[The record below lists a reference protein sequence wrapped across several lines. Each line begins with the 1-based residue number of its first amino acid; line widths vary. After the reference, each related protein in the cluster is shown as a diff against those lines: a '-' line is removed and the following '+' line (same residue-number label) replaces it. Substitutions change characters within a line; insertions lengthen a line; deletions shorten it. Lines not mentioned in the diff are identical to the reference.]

1 MNLLPWILVDLLWVL
16 LLILAGKVYTLRKSA
31 RQLREGMAQQLE
43 RETNTLL
50 AVSSGDREMRA
61 LADALNGQLAQLR
74 AERQRY
80 QHGDLELKEAI
91 TNISHDLRTPLTA
104 IVGYLALLEGEEKSE
119 TVERYLSQISNRTQV
134 LHQLSEELFAYAL
147 LTAPQPLH
155 PQRVDLRGL
164 VEEALLS
171 YCGAMEQRGMEP
183 TIQLPEGRVERN
195 LDPTA
200 AGRVLSNII
209 SNALKYS
216 AGDFSVTMTPD
227 GVITFANSAPD
238 LNPVLVQRLFDRF
251 FTVETARHSTGLGLS
266 IAKLLTQQME
276 GTLEAKY
283 QEGQLVITLSFPDS
297 SAY

>member
-1 MNLLPWILVDLLWVL
+1 MKLLPWILVALLGVL

-50 AVSSGDREMRA
+50 SVSSGDREMRA

-119 TVERYLSQISNRTQV
+119 AVERYLSQISNRTQV

-147 LTAPQPLH
+147 LTTPQPLH

-200 AGRVLSNII
+200 AGRVLSNLI

-216 AGDFSVTMTPD
+216 AGDFAVTMTPD

-283 QEGQLVITLSFPDS
+283 QEGQLVITLSFPVD
-297 SAY
+297 

>member
-1 MNLLPWILVDLLWVL
+1 MKLLPWILAALFGVL

-31 RQLREGMAQQLE
+31 RQLREGMARQLE

-50 AVSSGDREMRA
+50 SVSSGDREMRA

-74 AERQRY
+74 TERQRY
-80 QHGDLELKEAI
+80 QHGDQELKEAI

-119 TVERYLSQISNRTQV
+119 AVERYLSQISNRTQV

-183 TIQLPEGRVERN
+183 TIQLPEGRVERTM
-195 LDPTA
+195 DPTA

-216 AGDFSVTMTPD
+216 AGDFAVTMTPD

-276 GTLEAKY
+276 GSLEAKY
-283 QEGQLVITLSFPDS
+283 QEGQLVITLSFPVD
-297 SAY
+297 

>member
-1 MNLLPWILVDLLWVL
+1 MKLLPWILVALLGVL
-16 LLILAGKVYTLRKSA
+16 LLILAGKVYTLHKSA

-50 AVSSGDREMRA
+50 SVSSGDREMRA

-216 AGDFSVTMTPD
+216 AGDFAVTMTPD

-283 QEGQLVITLSFPDS
+283 QEGQLVITLSFPV
-297 SAY
+297 A

>member
-1 MNLLPWILVDLLWVL
+1 MKLLPWILVALLGVL

-50 AVSSGDREMRA
+50 SVSSGDREMRA

-216 AGDFSVTMTPD
+216 AGDFAVTMTPD

-283 QEGQLVITLSFPDS
+283 QEGQLVITLSFPVV
-297 SAY
+297 

>member
-1 MNLLPWILVDLLWVL
+1 MKLLPWILVALLGVL

-31 RQLREGMAQQLE
+31 QQLREGMAQQLE

-50 AVSSGDREMRA
+50 SVSSGDREMRA
-61 LADALNGQLAQLR
+61 LADTLNGQLAQLR

-119 TVERYLSQISNRTQV
+119 AVERYLSQISNRTQV

-216 AGDFSVTMTPD
+216 AGDFAVTMTPD

-238 LNPVLVQRLFDRF
+238 LNPLLVQRLFDRF

-283 QEGQLVITLSFPDS
+283 QEGQLVITLSFPVD
-297 SAY
+297 

>member
-1 MNLLPWILVDLLWVL
+1 MKLLPWILVALLGVL
-16 LLILAGKVYTLRKSA
+16 LLILVGKVYTLRKSA
-31 RQLREGMAQQLE
+31 RQLREGMARQLE

-61 LADALNGQLAQLR
+61 LVHALNDQLAQLR

-104 IVGYLALLEGEEKSE
+104 IVGYLALLEGEAKSE
-119 TVERYLSQISNRTQV
+119 AVERYLSQISNRTQV

-200 AGRVLSNII
+200 AGRVLSNLI

-276 GTLEAKY
+276 GSLEAKY
-283 QEGQLVITLSFPDS
+283 QEGQLVITLSFPV
-297 SAY
+297 A

>member
-1 MNLLPWILVDLLWVL
+1 MKLLPWILVALLGVL

-31 RQLREGMAQQLE
+31 QQLREGMAQQLE

-50 AVSSGDREMRA
+50 SVSSGDREMRA
-61 LADALNGQLAQLR
+61 LADTLNGQLAQLR

-216 AGDFSVTMTPD
+216 AGDFAVTMTPD

-238 LNPVLVQRLFDRF
+238 LNPLLVQRLFDRF

-283 QEGQLVITLSFPDS
+283 QEGQLVITLSFPVD
-297 SAY
+297 

>member
-1 MNLLPWILVDLLWVL
+1 MKLLPWILVSLLGAF

-31 RQLREGMAQQLE
+31 RQLREGMARQLE

-119 TVERYLSQISNRTQV
+119 AVERYLSQISNRTQV

-183 TIQLPEGRVERN
+183 TIQLPAGRVERN

-216 AGDFSVTMTPD
+216 AGDFSVTMTPN

-283 QEGQLVITLSFPDS
+283 QEGQLVITLSFPVT
-297 SAY
+297 

>member
-1 MNLLPWILVDLLWVL
+1 MNLLPWILVALLGVL

-50 AVSSGDREMRA
+50 SVSSGDREMRA

-216 AGDFSVTMTPD
+216 AGDFAVTMTPD

-238 LNPVLVQRLFDRF
+238 LNPLLVQRLFDRF

-283 QEGQLVITLSFPDS
+283 QEGQLVITLSFPVD
-297 SAY
+297 

>member
-1 MNLLPWILVDLLWVL
+1 MKLLPWILVALLGVL
-16 LLILAGKVYTLRKSA
+16 LLILAGKAYTLRKSA

-50 AVSSGDREMRA
+50 SVSSGDREMRA

-216 AGDFSVTMTPD
+216 AGDFAVTMTPD

-283 QEGQLVITLSFPDS
+283 QEGQLVITLSFPV
-297 SAY
+297 A

>member
-1 MNLLPWILVDLLWVL
+1 MKLLPWILVSLLGTF

-119 TVERYLSQISNRTQV
+119 AVERYLSQISNRTQV
-134 LHQLSEELFAYAL
+134 LHQLSEEMFAYAL

-216 AGDFSVTMTPD
+216 AGDFSVTMTPN

-283 QEGQLVITLSFPDS
+283 QEGQLVITLSFPVT
-297 SAY
+297 

>member
-1 MNLLPWILVDLLWVL
+1 MKLLPWILVALLGVL

-31 RQLREGMAQQLE
+31 RQLREGMARQLE

-50 AVSSGDREMRA
+50 SVSSGDREMRA

-216 AGDFSVTMTPD
+216 AGDFAVTMTPD

>member
-1 MNLLPWILVDLLWVL
+1 MKLLPWILVALLGVL
-16 LLILAGKVYTLRKSA
+16 LLMLAGKVYTLRKSA
-31 RQLREGMAQQLE
+31 RQLREGMARQLE
-43 RETNTLL
+43 SETNTLL
-50 AVSSGDREMRA
+50 AVSSGDREMNA
-61 LADALNGQLAQLR
+61 LADALNGQLTQLR
-74 AERQRY
+74 AQRQRY

-155 PQRVDLRGL
+155 PQRVDLRSL

-171 YCGAMEQRGMEP
+171 YCGAMEQRGLEP

-200 AGRVLSNII
+200 AGRVLSNLI

-216 AGDFSVTMTPD
+216 AGDFAVTMTPD

-238 LNPVLVQRLFDRF
+238 LDSVLVQRLFDRF
-251 FTVETARHSTGLGLS
+251 FTVETAHHSTGLGLS

-276 GTLEAKY
+276 GSLEAKY
-283 QEGQLVITLSFPDS
+283 QEGQLVMTLSFPAS
-297 SAY
+297 STH

>member
-1 MNLLPWILVDLLWVL
+1 MKLLPWILVALLGVL
-16 LLILAGKVYTLRKSA
+16 LLILVGKVYTLRKSA

-50 AVSSGDREMRA
+50 SVSSGDREMRA

-74 AERQRY
+74 AQRQRY

-155 PQRVDLRGL
+155 PQRVDLRAL

-283 QEGQLVITLSFPDS
+283 QEGQLVITLSFPV
-297 SAY
+297 A

>member
-1 MNLLPWILVDLLWVL
+1 MKLLPWILVALLGVL

-31 RQLREGMAQQLE
+31 RQLREGMARQLE

-50 AVSSGDREMRA
+50 AVSSGDREMKA

-119 TVERYLSQISNRTQV
+119 AVERYLSQISNRTQV

-216 AGDFSVTMTPD
+216 AGDFAVTMTPD

-283 QEGQLVITLSFPDS
+283 QEGQLVITLSFPVD
-297 SAY
+297 

>member
-1 MNLLPWILVDLLWVL
+1 MKLLPWILVALLGVL

-283 QEGQLVITLSFPDS
+283 QEGQLVITLSFPV
-297 SAY
+297 A

>member
-1 MNLLPWILVDLLWVL
+1 MKLLPWILVALLGVL

-50 AVSSGDREMRA
+50 SVSSGDREMKA

-119 TVERYLSQISNRTQV
+119 AVERYLSQISNRTQV

-216 AGDFSVTMTPD
+216 AGDFAVTMTPD

-283 QEGQLVITLSFPDS
+283 QEGQLVITLSFPV
-297 SAY
+297 A

>member
-1 MNLLPWILVDLLWVL
+1 MKLLPWILVALLGVL

-50 AVSSGDREMRA
+50 SVSSGDREMRA

-119 TVERYLSQISNRTQV
+119 AVERYLSQISNRTQV

-238 LNPVLVQRLFDRF
+238 LNPLLVQRLFDRF

-283 QEGQLVITLSFPDS
+283 QEGQLVITLSFPV
-297 SAY
+297 A

>member
-1 MNLLPWILVDLLWVL
+1 MNLLPWILVALLGVL
-16 LLILAGKVYTLRKSA
+16 LLILAGKVYTLRQSA
-31 RQLREGMAQQLE
+31 RQLREGMARQLE

-50 AVSSGDREMRA
+50 SVSSGDREMRA

-119 TVERYLSQISNRTQV
+119 AVERYLSQISNRTQV

>member
-1 MNLLPWILVDLLWVL
+1 MNLLPWILVALLGVL

-50 AVSSGDREMRA
+50 SVSSGDREMRA

-119 TVERYLSQISNRTQV
+119 AVERYLSQISNRTQV

-183 TIQLPEGRVERN
+183 TIQLPAGRVERN

-283 QEGQLVITLSFPDS
+283 QEGQLVITLSFPV
-297 SAY
+297 A

>member
-1 MNLLPWILVDLLWVL
+1 MKLLPWILVALLGVL

-155 PQRVDLRGL
+155 PQRVDLRAL

-200 AGRVLSNII
+200 VGRVLSNII

-216 AGDFSVTMTPD
+216 AGDFAVTMTPD

-283 QEGQLVITLSFPDS
+283 QEGQLVITLSFPV
-297 SAY
+297 A

>member
-1 MNLLPWILVDLLWVL
+1 MKLLPWILVALLGVL

-31 RQLREGMAQQLE
+31 RQLREGMARQLE

-50 AVSSGDREMRA
+50 AVSSGDREMKA

-119 TVERYLSQISNRTQV
+119 AVERYLSQISNRTQV

-200 AGRVLSNII
+200 AGRVLSNLI
-209 SNALKYS
+209 SNAIKYS

>member
-1 MNLLPWILVDLLWVL
+1 MNLLPWILVALLGVL

-119 TVERYLSQISNRTQV
+119 AVERYLSQISNRTQV

-183 TIQLPEGRVERN
+183 TIQLPAGRVERN

-216 AGDFSVTMTPD
+216 AGDFAVTMTPD

-283 QEGQLVITLSFPDS
+283 QEGQLVITLSFPVD
-297 SAY
+297 

>member
-1 MNLLPWILVDLLWVL
+1 MKLLPWILVSLLGAF

-31 RQLREGMAQQLE
+31 RQLREGMARQLE

-119 TVERYLSQISNRTQV
+119 AVERYLSQISNRTQV

-216 AGDFSVTMTPD
+216 AGDFSVTMTPN

-283 QEGQLVITLSFPDS
+283 QEGQLVITLSFPVT
-297 SAY
+297 

>member
-1 MNLLPWILVDLLWVL
+1 MKLLPWILVALLGVL
-16 LLILAGKVYTLRKSA
+16 LLILAGKVYTLHKSA

-50 AVSSGDREMRA
+50 SVSSGDREMRA

-164 VEEALLS
+164 VAEALLS